1 MQLISNTIK
10 NKLCLA
16 VKKEKDIRSLR
27 TSVRR
32 DLEKTD
38 TRRKVSNYSKSLL
51 ENQQNAEYD
60 FHLSIQLSLFKDK
73 CFKSS
78 V

>member
-1 MQLISNTIK
+1 MQLISITIK
-10 NKLCLA
+10 DKVCLA

-38 TRRKVSNYSKSLL
+38 TRRKVSNYYTPLL
-51 ENQQNAEYD
+51 VNQQNAEYD
-60 FHLSIQLSLFKDK
+60 FH
-73 CFKSS
+73 
-78 V
+78 

>member
-51 ENQQNAEYD
+51 ENKQNAEYD
-60 FHLSIQLSLFKDK
+60 FH
-73 CFKSS
+73 
-78 V
+78 